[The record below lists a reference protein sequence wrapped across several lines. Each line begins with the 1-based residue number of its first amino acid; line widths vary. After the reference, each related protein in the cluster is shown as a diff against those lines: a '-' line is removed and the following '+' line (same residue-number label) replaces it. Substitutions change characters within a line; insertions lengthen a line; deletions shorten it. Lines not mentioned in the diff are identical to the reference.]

1 MMSEEGRR
9 AMTAFLKSGLFLRF
23 AGGFALGVAGMV
35 AFAPTQQPAL
45 TTSAYA
51 APEVAAAPQ
60 IIDRAA
66 R

>member
-1 MMSEEGRR
+1 
-9 AMTAFLKSGLFLRF
+9 MTAFLKSGLFLRF

>member
-1 MMSEEGRR
+1 
-9 AMTAFLKSGLFLRF
+9 MTAFLKSGVFLRF

-51 APEVAAAPQ
+51 APELAPAPQ
-60 IIDRAA
+60 MIDRAA

>member
-1 MMSEEGRR
+1 
-9 AMTAFLKSGLFLRF
+9 MTAFLKSGLFLRF

-35 AFAPTQQPAL
+35 AFAPTQQPVL